1 MAVKK
6 CDEEIIESEVEVATT
21 APAAATETPVQYL
34 SNASIGKNILAVER
48 DIYDDLLGED
58 GILLQYASA
67 KGLLPTVSTFGNGY
81 IRNARP
87 TDISDPLRAEARKFF
102 APSYERGAEER
113 SDVRVVY
120 VNSDSSELGPCATD
134 ALTEIYGTSP
144 ITLTYGSVTFTQTQ
158 NNPSFIKTYTQAIT
172 ISSKQFIGDVLVTK
186 PQKFTND
193 FSAAWKAYTDGLVDG
208 VTGLQRTSPIIDEAT
223 TFTDH
228 HTNILAPF
236 SPEEL
241 EIFANILNNPAYAK
255 VESKYNFYVPGY
267 EDFLQ
272 YGDDKNPAPV
282 EWYLE
287 NQFSNM
293 TRERSSYQQ
302 DLHNL
307 GSDLQYAKGFM
318 ETPGIF
324 SQRFNHIG
332 IPQESVSD
340 LKKFTDTDDLYPML
354 SIVEMKTETS
364 GKFGLAAETSG
375 MTNELLK
382 HVMDQTIIFAGSFF
396 ASALNSKN
404 FLISSEIV
412 AQTPNSSN
420 PDLPI
425 LITNQDTIPIPL
437 INITPWIEG
446 YLNGD
451 PEELNELFDK
461 VAILLGLNSST
472 ASSATASQW
481 CNSFGNMLKS
491 LILSGKIEQM
501 VNDHFRSYQEMMEGK
516 EAYNEALIYE
526 IDIGPGIQKI
536 FIPNLEELDILQYF
550 NSQVKY
556 NKNYK
561 YQIYVHQLVLGTSY
575 TYRDFTGG
583 GTSGNKK
590 MAAAIVDYTPSLQ
603 IARIPIFSQ
612 NTTILDHAPVFP
624 NVEIIPF
631 KGINNRVLIN
641 LDGNTGN
648 YELDPIIITDSDAE
662 FVEKYREERGL
673 SSSDPITFKSDDP
686 VSEFEIFRLSEPP
699 KSYADFNN
707 QSLGIVSTPNATS
720 TSYIDAIMPN
730 TKYYY
735 TFRAI
740 DVHGNRS
747 NPTDVYVIE
756 LVEFEGMIF
765 FNQRIYEFES
775 DTYDNVKTNRS
786 FKRYLKVN
794 PNLIQ
799 SLINYD
805 ALGEISSAY
814 DASNISL
821 GQASKPVWDKKFKMR
836 ITSKNSGKKFD
847 ININCKVS
855 YNKQRASEPHEAYTF
870 ADAEAQMEAAK
881 SSKK

>member
-48 DIYDDLLGED
+48 NIYDEMRVLDTPTPTT
-58 GILLQYASA
+58 
-67 KGLLPTVSTFGNGY
+67 KGNIPKVSTFGNGY
-81 IRNARP
+81 IRELRP
-87 TDISDPLRAEARKFF
+87 SEIGDPLRAEARKFF
-102 APSYERGAEER
+102 APSFESGAEER

-158 NNPSFIKTYTQAIT
+158 NDPSFLKTHTQAIT
-172 ISSKQFIGDVLVTK
+172 ISSNQFIEN
-186 PQKFTND
+186 ND
-193 FSAAWKAYTDGLVDG
+193 GGIIAPSALEAAWRAYTDGLVDG
-208 VTGLQRTSPIIDEAT
+208 ITGLQRTSPIIDQAT

-236 SPEEL
+236 SLEEL

-472 ASSATASQW
+472 ASSATTSQW

-575 TYRDFTGG
+575 TYRNFTGG

-590 MAAAIVDYTPSLQ
+590 MAAAIV
-603 IARIPIFSQ
+603 
-612 NTTILDHAPVFP
+612 
-624 NVEIIPF
+624 
-631 KGINNRVLIN
+631 
-641 LDGNTGN
+641 
-648 YELDPIIITDSDAE
+648 
-662 FVEKYREERGL
+662 
-673 SSSDPITFKSDDP
+673 
-686 VSEFEIFRLSEPP
+686 
-699 KSYADFNN
+699 
-707 QSLGIVSTPNATS
+707 
-720 TSYIDAIMPN
+720 
-730 TKYYY
+730 
-735 TFRAI
+735 
-740 DVHGNRS
+740 
-747 NPTDVYVIE
+747 
-756 LVEFEGMIF
+756 
-765 FNQRIYEFES
+765 
-775 DTYDNVKTNRS
+775 
-786 FKRYLKVN
+786 
-794 PNLIQ
+794 
-799 SLINYD
+799 
-805 ALGEISSAY
+805 
-814 DASNISL
+814 
-821 GQASKPVWDKKFKMR
+821 
-836 ITSKNSGKKFD
+836 
-847 ININCKVS
+847 
-855 YNKQRASEPHEAYTF
+855 
-870 ADAEAQMEAAK
+870 
-881 SSKK
+881 